1 MYITFGKLTEEKDL
15 ERIFFSELRK
25 MGIIAKIETNYRS

>member
-1 MYITFGKLTEEKDL
+1 L

-25 MGIIAKIETNYRS
+25 MGVISKIETNYRSWYYAILS

>member
-1 MYITFGKLTEEKDL
+1 L

-25 MGIIAKIETNYRS
+25 MGIIAKIETNYRSW